1 MRTLSRASEKA
12 FWTLQG
18 FYYFNMHAD
27 LDDPWMTLVTPLGK
41 IHLHAA
47 RISHHAHVPPLE
59 QTPLSPLEKQRAQG
73 LVGEKKREYVLTRI
87 WLRTLIGAALEIAPA
102 EVELSRDPQGKP
114 MLLKGG
120 LHFNWSHSHD
130 ACVFAWSRTARLGVD
145 IEFHRDPWPVNLAER
160 YFADGEK
167 ALLKGEDP
175 VHAGTTFF
183 RLWSRKEAYYKCAGG
198 AFLGGALSLDLRPH
212 RVGDVM
218 LWDLQGPFAAEGH
231 SLGLAAMAI

>member
-1 MRTLSRASEKA
+1 MSDLHIDLLVADAVCAPDYQAALLDQADRARVSAAPALAMRTDWQVSRFLKQQAKAPVLS
-12 FWTLQG
+12 L
-18 FYYFNMHAD
+18 
-27 LDDPWMTLVTPLGK
+27 
-41 IHLHAA
+41 
-47 RISHHAHVPPLE
+47 
-59 QTPLSPLEKQRAQG
+59 
-73 LVGEKKREYVLTRI
+73 
-87 WLRTLIGAALEIAPA
+87 
-102 EVELSRDPQGKP
+102 
-114 MLLKGG
+114 
-120 LHFNWSHSHD
+120 SHSHG
-130 ACVFAWSRTARLGVD
+130 TALLAAGAYALPLGVD
-145 IEFHRDPWPVNLAER
+145 IEFHRDPWPSNLAER